1 MYTEIARFARCAYRL
16 VTVIAAEVVEIK
28 ASLRPEIQ
36 VAAQGCRVKKGG
48 AFTGEVRLVSS
59 FVQLCGAFL
68 VLTRSELLGEVSCW
82 LLTRSRMSTLISEP
96 NLYIDVRFV

>member
-1 MYTEIARFARCAYRL
+1 
-16 VTVIAAEVVEIK
+16 VTVIDAEVVEIK

-36 VAAQGCRVKKGG
+36 VAAQDCRVKKGG

-59 FVQLCGAFL
+59 FVQLCRAFSA
-68 VLTRSELLGEVSCW
+68 LTRSELELLGEVSCW